1 MPSLTKALEKRIQ
14 ELKTSIES
22 QRAEMAAYER
32 VLEIELAHAGQSQR
46 ADAGETADG
55 APGKTTPTEG
65 KVPTDEASAGNAGI
79 APASGTE
86 TAPVFSGSKT
96 DFVAAIVK
104 ARGISGAT
112 PKEVSDVFS
121 ARGIAR
127 SKNLIYNALSL
138 LVKQKKLKKKD
149 GRYFSVSADSREKP
163 VAPRK
168 WKISAAGLRNIREA
182 NKRRWAREIAGRKTR
197 SRSAGKGS
205 ARS

>member
-1 MPSLTKALEKRIQ
+1 MPSLTKSLERRIQ

-32 VLEIELAHAGQSQR
+32 VLEIELAHAGQSQQ
-46 ADAGETADG
+46 ADTVETADG
-55 APGKTTPTEG
+55 AQGKITSTEG
-65 KVPTDEASAGNAGI
+65 QFSTDEASAGNAGI

-121 ARGIAR
+121 ARRIPR
-127 SKNLIYNALSL
+127 SRNLIYDALSL
-138 LVKQKKLKKKD
+138 LVKQRKLEKKD
-149 GRYFSVSADSREKP
+149 GRYFSVPADSRSQH
-163 VAPRK
+163 VDGC
-168 WKISAAGLRNIREA
+168 GLSC
-182 NKRRWAREIAGRKTR
+182 W
-197 SRSAGKGS
+197 
-205 ARS
+205 

>member
-1 MPSLTKALEKRIQ
+1 MPSLTKSLERRIQ

-22 QRAEMAAYER
+22 QTAEMAAYER
-32 VLEIELAHAGQSQR
+32 VLEIELAHAGRSQQ
-46 ADAGETADG
+46 ADTVETADG
-55 APGKTTPTEG
+55 AQGKITPTDAQ
-65 KVPTDEASAGNAGI
+65 VPTNEASAGNTGI
-79 APASGTE
+79 APESGTE

-112 PKEVSDVFS
+112 PKEVSDIFS
-121 ARGIAR
+121 ARGVAR

-138 LVKQKKLKKKD
+138 LVKQRKLEKKD
-149 GRYFSVSADSREKP
+149 GRYFSVSAASSDKT

-168 WKISAAGLRNIREA
+168 WKISAEGLKRIREA
-182 NKRRWAREIAGRKTR
+182 NQKRWAREKAARKTR
-197 SRSAGKGS
+197 SRSAAKGS

>member
-1 MPSLTKALEKRIQ
+1 MPSLTKSLEKRIQ

-32 VLEIELAHAGQSQR
+32 VLEIELAHAVRSQQ

-55 APGKTTPTEG
+55 AQGKTTPTEEQF
-65 KVPTDEASAGNAGI
+65 PTHEASAGNARI
-79 APASGTE
+79 AEASGTE

-112 PKEVSDVFS
+112 PKEVSDIFS

-138 LVKQKKLKKKD
+138 LVKQRKLEKKD
-149 GRYFSVSADSREKP
+149 GRYFSVSAGSSEKP
-163 VAPRK
+163 VDQRK
-168 WKISAAGLRNIREA
+168 RKISAEGLRNIREA
-182 NKRRWAREIAGRKTR
+182 NKKRWAREKAARNTGGQRAAK
-197 SRSAGKGS
+197 RSA
-205 ARS
+205 R

>member
-1 MPSLTKALEKRIQ
+1 MPSLTKSLERRIQ
-14 ELKTSIES
+14 ELKASIES

-32 VLEIELAHAGQSQR
+32 VLEIELAHAQR
-46 ADAGETADG
+46 SHQADTVESADG
-55 APGKTTPTEG
+55 AQGKITPTEG
-65 KVPTDEASAGNAGI
+65 QLPTGEASAGNARI
-79 APASGTE
+79 AEASGTE

-112 PKEVSDVFS
+112 PKEVSDIFS

-138 LVKQKKLKKKD
+138 LVQQRKLEKKD

-168 WKISAAGLRNIREA
+168 WKISAEGLKRIREA
-182 NKRRWAREIAGRKTR
+182 NKKRWAREKAARKTR
-197 SRSAGKGS
+197 GRSAAKRS
-205 ARS
+205 AR

>member
-1 MPSLTKALEKRIQ
+1 MPSLTKSLERRIQ
-14 ELKTSIES
+14 ELKTLIES
-22 QRAEMAAYER
+22 QSAEISAYER
-32 VLEIELAHAGQSQR
+32 VLEIELAHAGRSHQ
-46 ADAGETADG
+46 ADTAQIADG
-55 APGKTTPTEG
+55 AEVRTEG
-65 KVPTDEASAGNAGI
+65 QVPTDEASAGNAGI
-79 APASGTE
+79 AQTSGTE

-127 SKNLIYNALSL
+127 SKNVIYNALSL
-138 LVKQKKLKKKD
+138 LVKQRKLEKKD

-168 WKISAAGLRNIREA
+168 WKISAEGLKRIREA
-182 NKRRWAREIAGRKTR
+182 NERRWAREKAARKTR
-197 SRSAGKGS
+197 SRSAAKRS
-205 ARS
+205 AR